1 MLRHFARP
9 LRGTPADGGRWLNA
23 AIAWKIHMR
32 DMLILAAV
40 ELVLVTTA
48 VVLVIVTV

>member
-1 MLRHFARP
+1 
-9 LRGTPADGGRWLNA
+9 
-23 AIAWKIHMR
+23 MR

>member
-1 MLRHFARP
+1 MLRHLARL
-9 LRGTPADGGRWLNA
+9 LRGTLADGGRWLNA

-40 ELVLVTTA
+40 ELVLVVA
-48 VVLVIVTV
+48 GVVIATV

>member
-1 MLRHFARP
+1 M
-9 LRGTPADGGRWLNA
+9 NA

-40 ELVLVTTA
+40 ELVLVVA
-48 VVLVIVTV
+48 GVVIATV

>member
-1 MLRHFARP
+1 
-9 LRGTPADGGRWLNA
+9 LNA

-40 ELVLVTTA
+40 ELVLVVA
-48 VVLVIVTV
+48 GVVIATV

>member
-1 MLRHFARP
+1 MLWHIAHL
-9 LRGTPADGGRWLNA
+9 LRGTLADGGRWLNA

-40 ELVLVTTA
+40 GLLFVVAAVAILVV
-48 VVLVIVTV
+48 